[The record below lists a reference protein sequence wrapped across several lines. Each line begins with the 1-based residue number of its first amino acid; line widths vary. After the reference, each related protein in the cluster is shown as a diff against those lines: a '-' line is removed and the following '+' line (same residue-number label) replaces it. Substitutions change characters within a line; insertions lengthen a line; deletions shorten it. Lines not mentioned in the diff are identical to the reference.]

1 MIDFLQWVEEQNLE
15 LPTLTDA
22 EEGNKEPVGENT
34 KRSGISA
41 NYPDAYARGQYPH
54 KYFNPVAADAD
65 YKLSAKPRKGADT
78 AAN

>member
-1 MIDFLQWVEEQNLE
+1 MKTFLQW
-15 LPTLTDA
+15 A
-22 EEGNKEPVGENT
+22 EEKKINLDFLKNPEQVSNKKSTSENT

-65 YKLSAKPRKGADT
+65 YKLEAKPKSKK
-78 AAN
+78 N